1 MRTVNSNDRNK
12 VDDGRSVTI
21 RLASDGRVFLHD
33 LTPDLLPIICQLCP
47 NDEVLRQRL
56 HAADQLLEDTQ

>member
-1 MRTVNSNDRNK
+1 MRTVNSRDRNN
-12 VDDGRSVTI
+12 VDDGQSVTI

-56 HAADQLLEDTQ
+56 QAADHLPEKTQ